1 MMILC
6 HFGIRGSLGPVLRAQ
21 NWAVEHVIYATC
33 ASGDLRWAVVALAS
47 HSLAAAWNSLVRH
60 IAGRAWRGARF
71 AADIA
76 AADTMVAAGG
86 R

>member
-1 MMILC
+1 MTILC
-6 HFGIRGSLGPVLRAQ
+6 NTGISEPLWRVQIWACDRLPSLD
-21 NWAVEHVIYATC
+21 YA
-33 ASGDLRWAVVALAS
+33 AGDLRLAIVVLLS
-47 HSLAAAWNSLVRH
+47 NWLNAAWNSLVEN

-71 AADIA
+71 AERMT